1 MIHRRRGTG
10 GGESGTN
17 DTQANRLVALLR
29 RPQFAREKLCNLGQF
44 QRVRHIAVDATE
56 FPSSRFDQDKPHWL
70 AALRADRR
78 RGILG
83 HGILTLDQAG
93 ALPNSRSPNAAE
105 DGAVI
110 LKSYNESLRG
120 CLSGNRLKVF
130 CFDQRVYGSY
140 GSVADLLKGRQCPHA
155 RFICEIRLPNVSGM
169 PKILVITKR
178 K

>member
-1 MIHRRRGTG
+1 MARHDLCPSPSNRGAG
-10 GGESGTN
+10 SCSRLNWPPN
-17 DTQANRLVALLR
+17 DTRQTGLVALLR
-29 RPQFAREKLCNLGQF
+29 RPQFARERLCNLGQF

-120 CLSGNRLKVF
+120 CLSGNLSRCSVLTSVSVVLTVVWLTYWKVANVPTLDSF
-130 CFDQRVYGSY
+130 
-140 GSVADLLKGRQCPHA
+140 A
-155 RFICEIRLPNVSGM
+155 RSGCQM
-169 PKILVITKR
+169 
-178 K
+178 